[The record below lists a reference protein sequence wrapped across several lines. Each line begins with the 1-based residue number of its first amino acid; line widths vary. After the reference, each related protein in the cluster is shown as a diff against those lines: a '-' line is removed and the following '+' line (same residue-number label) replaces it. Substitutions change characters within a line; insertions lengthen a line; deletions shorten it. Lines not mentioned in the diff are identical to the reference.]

1 MRRAL
6 VGLYADLD
14 AQRGGV
20 LPFAVPGVSWKRLA
34 KARERR
40 RFMVATAIYGVLTV
54 CVVALVAVAGLE
66 AVQRLV
72 PPARRQEHND
82 VAGFI
87 YAVVGV
93 IYAVLLALMV
103 IAVWEEHEAAKATVR
118 EEANGLAD
126 VFWLAHS
133 LPEPEGPRLQELARS
148 YATVVTEEEWPLMAR
163 GGGSSPEAWAL
174 MDEMRLGMQ
183 NLEVDARS
191 DQVLFE
197 RGLERI
203 DALADARRE
212 RMVEAEEGIPAVLWA
227 VLVLGGTITVGF
239 TYLFGLE
246 NTWSHRLMV
255 AAVAGL
261 IALVLFTVGSLEYPF
276 SGGTRVGP
284 EAFELVLGRFEA
296 SALGNPR

>member
-1 MRRAL
+1 
-6 VGLYADLD
+6 
-14 AQRGGV
+14 
-20 LPFAVPGVSWKRLA
+20 
-34 KARERR
+34 
-40 RFMVATAIYGVLTV
+40 MVATAVYGVLTV
-54 CVVALVAVAGLE
+54 CAVALVAVAGLG

-72 PPARRQEHND
+72 PAATRQEHND

-93 IYAVLLALMV
+93 VYAVLLALMV

-126 VFWLAHS
+126 VFWIAHS
-133 LPEPEGPRLQELARS
+133 LPEPEGPRLQGLVRS
-148 YATVVTEEEWPLMAR
+148 YATVVVEEEWPLMAR

-197 RGLERI
+197 QGLEHI
-203 DALADARRE
+203 DELADARRE
-212 RMVEAEEGIPAVLWA
+212 RMVEVEEGIPAVLWA
-227 VLVLGGTITVGF
+227 VLVLGGAITVGF

-255 AAVAGL
+255 AMVAGL

-284 EAFELVLGRFEA
+284 EAFELVLRRFE
-296 SALGNPR
+296 SSDLGSPR

>member
-1 MRRAL
+1 
-6 VGLYADLD
+6 
-14 AQRGGV
+14 
-20 LPFAVPGVSWKRLA
+20 
-34 KARERR
+34 
-40 RFMVATAIYGVLTV
+40 MVATAVYGVITV
-54 CVVALVAVAGLE
+54 CAVMLVAVAGLV

-72 PPARRQEHND
+72 PAPIRQEHND

-103 IAVWEEHEAAKATVR
+103 IAVWEEHETAKATVR
-118 EEANGLAD
+118 EEANELAD
-126 VFWLAHS
+126 VFWLARR
-133 LPEPEGPRLQELARS
+133 LPEPEGPRIQGLARS
-148 YATVVTEEEWPLMAR
+148 YARVVAEEEWEAMAR

-191 DQVLFE
+191 EQVLFE
-197 RGLERI
+197 HGLDRI
-203 DALADARRE
+203 DALADARRS

-227 VLVLGGTITVGF
+227 VLVFGGVITVGF

-246 NTWSHRLMV
+246 NTRSHRLMV

-261 IALVLFTVGSLEYPF
+261 IGLW
-276 SGGTRVGP
+276 
-284 EAFELVLGRFEA
+284 
-296 SALGNPR
+296 

>member
-1 MRRAL
+1 
-6 VGLYADLD
+6 
-14 AQRGGV
+14 
-20 LPFAVPGVSWKRLA
+20 
-34 KARERR
+34 
-40 RFMVATAIYGVLTV
+40 MVATAVYGVLTV

-66 AVQRLV
+66 AVQRAV
-72 PPARRQEHND
+72 PAALRQEHND

-103 IAVWEEHEAAKATVR
+103 IAVWEEHEAAKATAR
-118 EEANGLAD
+118 EEANELAD

-133 LPEPEGPRLQELARS
+133 LPEPDGPRLQGLARS
-148 YATVVTEEEWPLMAR
+148 YATVVAEEEWNLMAR
-163 GGGSSPEAWAL
+163 GGGSIPEAWAL
-174 MDEMRLGMQ
+174 MDEMRLGVQ
-183 NLEVDARS
+183 DLEVRTPA
-191 DQVLFE
+191 DQVLFD

-227 VLVLGGTITVGF
+227 VLVFGGTITVGF

-284 EAFELVLGRFEA
+284 EAFELVLRRFEA

>member
-1 MRRAL
+1 
-6 VGLYADLD
+6 
-14 AQRGGV
+14 
-20 LPFAVPGVSWKRLA
+20 
-34 KARERR
+34 
-40 RFMVATAIYGVLTV
+40 MVATAVYGVLTV
-54 CVVALVAVAGLE
+54 CVVALVAVAGLV
-66 AVQRLV
+66 AVQCLV
-72 PPARRQEHND
+72 PAGRRQEHND

-118 EEANGLAD
+118 EEANELAD
-126 VFWLAHS
+126 VFWLAHR

-148 YATVVTEEEWPLMAR
+148 YATVVAEEEWPRMAR
-163 GGGSSPEAWAL
+163 GDGSSPEAWAL
-174 MDEMRLGMQ
+174 MDEMRLSMQ
-183 NLEVDARS
+183 NVEVDTRS
-191 DQVLFE
+191 EQVLFE

-227 VLVLGGTITVGF
+227 VLVFGGIITVSF

-261 IALVLFTVGSLEYPF
+261 IALVLFTVGSLEHPF
-276 SGGTRVGP
+276 SGVTRVGP
-284 EAFELVLGRFEA
+284 EAFELVLERFEA
-296 SALGNPR
+296 SDLGNPR

>member
-6 VGLYADLD
+6 VGLYDALD

-20 LPFAVPGVSWKRLA
+20 LPFAVPGLYWKRLA

-40 RFMVATAIYGVLTV
+40 RFMVATAVYGVLTV

-72 PPARRQEHND
+72 PASRRREHND

-103 IAVWEEHEAAKATVR
+103 IAVWEEHEEAKATVR

-133 LPEPEGPRLQELARS
+133 LPGPEGPRIQEQARS
-148 YATVVTEEEWPLMAR
+148 YATVVAEEEWDLIAR
-163 GGGSSPEAWAL
+163 GEGSSPEAWSL
-174 MDEMRLGMQ
+174 MDEMRLGAQ
-183 NLEVDARS
+183 GIEVRTPAE
-191 DQVLFE
+191 QVLF
-197 RGLERI
+197 GH
-203 DALADARRE
+203 AL
-212 RMVEAEEGIPAVLWA
+212 
-227 VLVLGGTITVGF
+227 
-239 TYLFGLE
+239 
-246 NTWSHRLMV
+246 
-255 AAVAGL
+255 
-261 IALVLFTVGSLEYPF
+261 
-276 SGGTRVGP
+276 
-284 EAFELVLGRFEA
+284 
-296 SALGNPR
+296 

>member
-1 MRRAL
+1 
-6 VGLYADLD
+6 
-14 AQRGGV
+14 
-20 LPFAVPGVSWKRLA
+20 
-34 KARERR
+34 
-40 RFMVATAIYGVLTV
+40 MVATAVYGVITV
-54 CVVALVAVAGLE
+54 CAVMLVAVAGLV

-72 PPARRQEHND
+72 PAPIRQEHND

-103 IAVWEEHEAAKATVR
+103 IAVWEEHETAKATVR
-118 EEANGLAD
+118 EEANELAD
-126 VFWLAHS
+126 VFWLARR
-133 LPEPEGPRLQELARS
+133 LPEPEGPRIQGLARS
-148 YATVVTEEEWPLMAR
+148 YARVVAEEEWEAMAR

-191 DQVLFE
+191 EQVLFE
-197 RGLERI
+197 HGLDRI
-203 DALADARRE
+203 DALADARRS

-227 VLVLGGTITVGF
+227 VLVFGGVITVGF

-284 EAFELVLGRFEA
+284 EAFELVLRRFEA
-296 SALGNPR
+296 SGLGNPR

>member
-1 MRRAL
+1 
-6 VGLYADLD
+6 
-14 AQRGGV
+14 
-20 LPFAVPGVSWKRLA
+20 
-34 KARERR
+34 
-40 RFMVATAIYGVLTV
+40 MVATAVYGVLTV
-54 CVVALVAVAGLE
+54 CIVALVAVAGLE
-66 AVQRLV
+66 AVRRLV
-72 PPARRQEHND
+72 PAERRREHND

-103 IAVWEEHEAAKATVR
+103 IAVWEEHEEAKATVR
-118 EEANGLAD
+118 EEANELAD
-126 VFWLAHS
+126 VYWLAHRF
-133 LPEPEGPRLQELARS
+133 PEPEGPRIQELARS
-148 YATVVTEEEWPLMAR
+148 YAAVVAEEEWPVMAR

-174 MDEMRLGMQ
+174 MDEMRLGVQ
-183 NLEVDARS
+183 GLEVRTQAE
-191 DQVLFE
+191 QVLFE
-197 RGLERI
+197 QGLERV
-203 DALADARRE
+203 DALADARRA

-227 VLVLGGTITVGF
+227 VLVLGGAITVGF

-284 EAFELVLGRFEA
+284 EAFEMVLERFES
-296 SALGNPR
+296 SALVNPG

>member
-1 MRRAL
+1 
-6 VGLYADLD
+6 
-14 AQRGGV
+14 
-20 LPFAVPGVSWKRLA
+20 
-34 KARERR
+34 
-40 RFMVATAIYGVLTV
+40 MVATAIHGVLTV
-54 CVVALVAVAGLE
+54 CAVALVAVAGLV
-66 AVQRLV
+66 AVQRAV
-72 PPARRQEHND
+72 PAPLRREHND

-133 LPEPEGPRLQELARS
+133 LPEPEGPRIQGLARS
-148 YATVVTEEEWPLMAR
+148 YAAVVAEEEWPLMAR

-174 MDEMRLGMQ
+174 MDEMRLGVQ
-183 NLEVDARS
+183 GLEVRTQA

-197 RGLERI
+197 HGLDRI

-212 RMVEAEEGIPAVLWA
+212 RMVEAEEGVPAVLWA

-246 NTWSHRLMV
+246 NTRSHRLMV

-261 IALVLFTVGSLEYPF
+261 IGIVLFTIGAMEHPF
-276 SGGTRVGP
+276 FGGTRIGP
-284 EAFELVLGRFEA
+284 EAFELVLKRLET
-296 SALGNPR
+296 SALGNAG